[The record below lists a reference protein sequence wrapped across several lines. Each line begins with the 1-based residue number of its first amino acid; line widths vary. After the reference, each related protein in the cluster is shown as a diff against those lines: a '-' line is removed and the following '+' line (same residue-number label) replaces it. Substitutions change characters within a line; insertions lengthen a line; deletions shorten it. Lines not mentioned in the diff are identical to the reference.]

1 MSKDAYYFPHDANA
15 RRDKKILLM
24 LSKYK
29 MGYQWYFMTVE
40 VLREEKEYKYPLDML
55 PALAQELY
63 VDIDTMK
70 QFIKDC
76 IKVFR
81 LFDSDK
87 KYFWSESLNS
97 RMQPMEERRNQNR
110 ENVAKRWKKQTK
122 EGIKEDTTVIQPY
135 NDSSTVV
142 MQSKGKERK
151 GEESKENDIGSESE
165 KVIWENLSPPYTI
178 EECISTAEYEGYKKE
193 EGEKFYNHY
202 SAQGWKRGT
211 AGLLITDLV
220 SAFRSWIDKGKE
232 GNKKLAKETWEDK
245 QRKKSI

>member
-1 MSKDAYYFPHDANA
+1 MNKDAYYFPHDANA

-87 KYFWSESLNS
+87 KYFWSESLKS

-122 EGIKEDTTVIQPY
+122 EEYKEDTTVIQPY
-135 NDSSTVV
+135 NDSTTVV
-142 MQSKGKERK
+142 MQRRVKESK
-151 GEESKENDIGSESE
+151 GEESKENELPQNLHSLESC
-165 KVIWENLSPPYTI
+165 LSV
-178 EECISTAEYEGYKKE
+178 ALYEGYSKE
-193 EGEKFYNHY
+193 EGQKFFDFYN
-202 SAQGWKRGT
+202 SQGWKRGKSQ
-211 AGLLITDLV
+211 ALITDLV
-220 SAFRSWIDKGKE
+220 SAFRSWISRAGEMGLTPSKAGKL
-232 GNKKLAKETWEDK
+232 NQTNL
-245 QRKKSI
+245 

>member
-1 MSKDAYYFPHDANA
+1 
-15 RRDKKILLM
+15 
-24 LSKYK
+24 
-29 MGYQWYFMTVE
+29 MGYQWYFMIVE
-40 VLREEKEYKYPLDML
+40 VLREEKEYKYPLNML

-122 EGIKEDTTVIQPY
+122 QEDKEDTTVIQPY
-135 NDSSTVV
+135 SDSTTVV
-142 MQSKGKERK
+142 MQRRVKESKE
-151 GEESKENDIGSESE
+151 EESKESE
-165 KVIWENLSPPYTI
+165 KVIWTNPSPYYTI
-178 EECISTAEYEGYKKE
+178 EQCISTAEYEGYSKD
-193 EGEKFYNHY
+193 EGQKFFDFYN
-202 SAQGWKRGT
+202 SQGWKRGKSQ
-211 AGLLITDLV
+211 ALITDLV
-220 SAFRSWIDKGKE
+220 SAFRAWISRAGEMGLTPSKAGKL
-232 GNKKLAKETWEDK
+232 NQTNL
-245 QRKKSI
+245 